1 MSFYRYSQEFMYF
14 LLSQQKMVLCPGGG
28 GELMIFYEISKYTLC
43 MFVCLIKMVK
53 PFGPHMIPGK
63 YSVFKNL
70 P

>member
-1 MSFYRYSQEFMYF
+1 
-14 LLSQQKMVLCPGGG
+14 MVLCPGGG